1 MLRGPQT
8 PGELKQR
15 SERLHSFGGDE
26 VERTLEGL
34 AGRELVEP
42 LERRPGQRERRYAQ
56 RLGGTGRGGCPGRGA
71 GRSRGARRSA
81 GAHGSA
87 GPADQPAPADAAAR
101 AGSPGPGSTEGDGL
115 AERVARLEQVAS
127 LRDELPFA
135 PLRTGGVSMS
145 AAAGLLARGPWRG
158 SALGALAGGH
168 LRAVV

>member
-56 RLGGTGRGGCPGRGA
+56 RLGGTEDAAAAP
-71 GRSRGARRSA
+71 A
-81 GAHGSA
+81 GAPVAVGA
-87 GPADQPAPADAAAR
+87 PADQPAPTDRRPPDQPAPADAAAP

-115 AERVARLEQVAS
+115 AERVARLEEQVAS
-127 LRDELPFA
+127 LRDELRSLRSA
-135 PLRTGGVSMS
+135 PEAS
-145 AAAGLLARGPWRG
+145 A
-158 SALGALAGGH
+158 
-168 LRAVV
+168 